1 MATIYRKNPEEPI
14 ETMIK
19 RFKKKVAEE
28 EILIELR
35 KREYYMSPSIKRKE
49 KAKRAKYRRLLDQ
62 RKAKKYQ
69 KNTDE
74 E

>member
-1 MATIYRKNPEEPI
+1 MATVYRRPDEEVEKLI
-14 ETMIK
+14 R
-19 RFKKKVAEE
+19 RFKKKVIEE